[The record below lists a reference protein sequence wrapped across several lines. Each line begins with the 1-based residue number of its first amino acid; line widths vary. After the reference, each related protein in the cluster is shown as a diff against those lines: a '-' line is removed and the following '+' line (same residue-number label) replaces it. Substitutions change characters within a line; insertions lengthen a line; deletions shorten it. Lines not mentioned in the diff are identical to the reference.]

1 MGTVVAVVTRPA
13 VELSVIAED
22 ECLELLRTARVGRVI
37 VSMDAL
43 PAAFP
48 VNFRVVDR
56 RIVFRTG
63 AGTKLSA
70 AAEHAVLGFEVD
82 EIDVERRTGW
92 SVLVVGMGTVVTEPA
107 VIRTLDLAGVDS
119 WWASGASAHYVVIE
133 LGRVSG
139 RRLGDGTASSR
150 EPTASG

>member
-1 MGTVVAVVTRPA
+1 MAVATRPA
-13 VELSVIAED
+13 VELAVIAED

-63 AGTKLSA
+63 AGTKLA
-70 AAEHAVLGFEVD
+70 AAAAHAVLGFEVD
-82 EIDVERRTGW
+82 EIDVERRAGW
-92 SVLVVGMGTVVTEPA
+92 SVLVVGMGTVVTDPA
-107 VIRTLDLAGVDS
+107 EIRILDRAGVDS
-119 WWASGASAHYVVIE
+119 WWASGAGAQYVVIE
-133 LGRVSG
+133 PGRVSG
-139 RRLGDGTASSR
+139 RRLGDGADSAR